1 MTARIMVVDDMA
13 IVREPIAA
21 SLNDAGFEVKQAGN
35 GREALLMLKDW
46 VPDVILLDLA
56 MPEVDGLTFLGM
68 IRERPALKK
77 IPVILLTAVS
87 DRPAVQKAALLGVRD
102 YLLKSSFSLKD
113 MLARVKKYVDQSTST
128 APSAPTPTTATA
140 PTAHAPAKTTAA
152 PAEHVPQPVAAAA
165 PIKPAHVKTEP
176 RVVSTAPAIPPHT
189 ASGEAEKLV
198 LLSREQTQ
206 ARLSEIASV
215 RTCAG
220 IVARVSSLA
229 SSPHTDVMDIVRVIE
244 ADPVLT
250 ARILQLAN
258 SAAFRSKYSRLSGIE
273 DAVRKIGMRAIQN
286 LTISVGIFDAFPPDA
301 ADGFNTMRCWQH
313 CFAVS
318 AIMRM
323 LLAGWAD
330 EDRERGALVGLCH
343 ELGEIVL
350 RQYFAAEYELILAHA
365 ETTHQPR
372 PAVELTALS
381 MRHGDLVGEVLT
393 RIGLPSNITLPI
405 MRFHDGGVMGISAD
419 DSKIVKTMQ
428 FAEWMA
434 NGMLLAISADSRLG
448 PINRADLRRLCGDAQ
463 MPDLQMLRSE
473 VLSTTN
479 FLARL
484 PAADEAKFMRPLRPR
499 QELNIWYAR
508 HQSYA
513 EADPFATAFD
523 LFGNVHTDTRLPNA
537 DEVEMYDAFILAS
550 PVPETGPLTTAGVDE
565 LAASPGYHDQ
575 PVFAFCGIPGAT
587 PVAGIHCAPLPTT
600 IQQLSHCM
608 DLAGTTRAT
617 ARKQEAAG

>member
-35 GREALLMLKDW
+35 GREALIMLKEW

-68 IRERPALKK
+68 IRELPAFKNL
-77 IPVILLTAVS
+77 PVILLTAVS

-113 MLARVKKYVDQSTST
+113 MLTRVRKYVDQPAPEAGTSAT
-128 APSAPTPTTATA
+128 PIDAPAAYAPQSVATSAAATA
-140 PTAHAPAKTTAA
+140 PVKPAHARTEPRTISTAA
-152 PAEHVPQPVAAAA
+152 PASPPVA
-165 PIKPAHVKTEP
+165 H
-176 RVVSTAPAIPPHT
+176 
-189 ASGEAEKLV
+189 GESEKLM

-220 IVARVSSLA
+220 IVARVASLA

-365 ETTHQPR
+365 EATHQPR

-405 MRFHDGGVMGISAD
+405 MRFHDGGAMGISAD

-434 NGMLLAISADSRLG
+434 NGMLLAISADGRLG
-448 PINRADLRRLCGDAQ
+448 PINRADLRRLCGDSQ

-499 QELNIWYAR
+499 QDLNIWYAR

-523 LFGNVHTDTRLPNA
+523 LFGNVHTDTRLPTGE
-537 DEVEMYDAFILAS
+537 EVDMYDAFVLAS
-550 PVPETGPLTTAGVDE
+550 PVPETGPLTSAAVDE

-575 PVFAFCGIPGAT
+575 PVFAFCGISGAT
-587 PVAGIHCAPLPTT
+587 PVAGLRCAPLPTT
-600 IQQLSHCM
+600 IQQLSDCM
-608 DLAGTTRAT
+608 DLAIT
-617 ARKQEAAG
+617 ARSTANPLPAKQHIQIP